1 MSTAIVV
8 MFSLEIAASLL
19 LFGAQVIAEYERV
32 GQKGP
37 GREAKGMRTAP

>member
-1 MSTAIVV
+1 

-32 GQKGP
+32 GQSGHATPPKP
-37 GREAKGMRTAP
+37 MRTTS